1 MKKLKF
7 KKIKFNI
14 NWKNFFNYI
23 LLILL
28 TSLILLNFLI
38 ALPLTES
45 IAEIRAFDLNVVNDY
60 WSKEYVLELDSENS
74 AEIRKTKN
82 ILFRRLNNYGVEE
95 VSVYQ
100 ENSQLRVV
108 VKTSKD
114 QTYVDELVR
123 NPYQYSLVT
132 RKEEVDFEREEN
144 TLAPYLVENYNETE
158 FDASAFRNIYITE
171 LPNSSGDKSY
181 FGIAKPW
188 ANRSGQ
194 LKDFLSEYMEQY
206 IGVDIDGFVTPIY
219 VNDPS
224 QLAIVI
230 TAENEEGVEA
240 INLLYNSGN
249 IPVGYELTSQ
259 NELDV
264 KKFDVNYIEI
274 TVAVFVSILAIYI
287 YRYFTKIQSKKETI
301 KTMFVTLLSLAMF
314 LSVLKIINSP
324 VHIFILLIDAVVIIL
339 FSNILYQN
347 PESRYPL
354 LISAFLIGLVFKYL
368 GIGYLRIW
376 GSDLLMI
383 SIVSFISILLVNL
396 FINKLSFYFKK

>member
-1 MKKLKF
+1 
-7 KKIKFNI
+7 
-14 NWKNFFNYI
+14 
-23 LLILL
+23 
-28 TSLILLNFLI
+28 LILLNFLI

-181 FGIAKPW
+181 FGIGKPW

-354 LISAFLIGLVFKYL
+354 LISAFLIGLIFKYL

-383 SIVSFISILLVNL
+383 SIVSVISILLVNL

>member
-1 MKKLKF
+1 
-7 KKIKFNI
+7 
-14 NWKNFFNYI
+14 
-23 LLILL
+23 
-28 TSLILLNFLI
+28 LILLNFLI

-171 LPNSSGDKSY
+171 LPNSSGDKSH

>member
-1 MKKLKF
+1 MKKSEF
-7 KKIKFNI
+7 KKIKFNV

-28 TSLILLNFLI
+28 TSLIILNFLI

-45 IAEIRAFDLNVVNDY
+45 VAQIRAFDLNIVNDY
-60 WSKEYVLELDSENS
+60 WSKEYILELDTEDSSE
-74 AEIRKTKN
+74 ITKTKN

-95 VSVYQ
+95 ASIYQ
-100 ENSQLRVV
+100 EGSQLRVV

-123 NPYQYSLVT
+123 NPYQYRLVT
-132 RKEEVDFEREEN
+132 RKEEVDFESEEN
-144 TLAPYLVENYNETE
+144 ALAPYLGENYNETE
-158 FDASAFRNIYITE
+158 FGASTFRNIYITE
-171 LPNSSGDKSY
+171 LPNSSGSKSY

-188 ANRSGQ
+188 INRSRQ
-194 LKDFLSEYMEQY
+194 LKDFLSEYTEQY
-206 IGVDIDGFVTPIY
+206 IGIDIDGFVTPIY

-230 TAENEEGVEA
+230 AAENEEGREV

-249 IPVGYELTSQ
+249 IPVSYQVTSQ

-264 KKFDVNYIEI
+264 RNFNINYIEI

-287 YRYFTKIQSKKETI
+287 YTYFTQIYSKQETI

-314 LSVLKIINSP
+314 LSLLKIINTP
-324 VHIFILLIDAVVIIL
+324 VHIFLLLVDAVVIIL

-354 LISAFLIGLVFKYL
+354 ILSGFLIGLIFKYL
-368 GIGYLRIW
+368 GIGYLRIF
-376 GSDLLMI
+376 GSDLLII

-396 FINKLSFYFKK
+396 FIDKLSFYFKK

>member
-1 MKKLKF
+1 MKKLRF

-23 LLILL
+23 FLILL
-28 TSLILLNFLI
+28 TSFILLNFLI

-45 IAEIRAFDLNVVNDY
+45 ITEIRAFDLNIVDDY
-60 WSKEYVLELDSENS
+60 WSKEYTLKLDTEDNS
-74 AEIRKTKN
+74 EIRETKN
-82 ILFRRLNNYGVEE
+82 ILFRRLNRYGIEE
-95 VSVYQ
+95 TSIYQ
-100 ENSQLRVV
+100 EDSQLRVV
-108 VKTSKD
+108 VKTSKN

-123 NPYQYSLVT
+123 NPYQYKLVT
-132 RKEEVDFEREEN
+132 RKEEVDFESEEN

-158 FDASAFRNIYITE
+158 FDASTFRNIYITQ
-171 LPNSSGDKSY
+171 LPNSSGGESY

-188 ANRSGQ
+188 ANKTGQ
-194 LKDFLSEYMEQY
+194 LKDFLSEYMEEY
-206 IGVDIDGFVTPIY
+206 IGVDIDGFVTPVY

-224 QLAIVI
+224 QLAIII
-230 TAENEEGVEA
+230 TAEDEQGVEA

-249 IPVGYELTSQ
+249 MPINYEVTTQ

-264 KKFDVNYIEI
+264 EKFDINYIEI
-274 TVAVFVSILAIYI
+274 TIAVFVSILGIYI
-287 YRYFTKIQSKKETI
+287 YTYFTKMYGKEETI

-314 LSVLKIINSP
+314 LSILKIINTP
-324 VHIFILLIDAVVIIL
+324 VHIFILLVDAVVIIL

-354 LISAFLIGLVFKYL
+354 LISAFAISLIFKYL

-376 GSDLLMI
+376 GSDLLII
-383 SIVSFISILLVNL
+383 SIVSFISILLVKV
-396 FINKLSFYFKK
+396 FINKISFYFKK